1 MSRAARRWKRPC
13 TPPKAWSAAR
23 RRISGYPARPCI
35 GACSAM
41 DWMHRLEPARH
52 ANQAAAPR
60 RTARM
65 RVAVIS
71 LQTRLALLLAAAAVV
86 GALVYTGVTHWP
98 LPQLLGA
105 MRAGMGVDRPP
116 PIPIGIY
123 AGLLVSALIVLVLA
137 WWLAHVA
144 MAPVVGLLRALEGA
158 VASYRDGDFSLS
170 IAIDR
175 RDELGRLIRMHN
187 ELGQTLREQRQNL
200 VQRELLLDTVVQ
212 NTPVALVLT
221 DAVDRV
227 AYANIAARHLF
238 NDGRS
243 LLGLDFMQ
251 VLASAPEGLRDAVA
265 AGGDVLFSVEMDGSE
280 ERFYLSQRAF
290 RLQGRPHRLQSF
302 RRMTRELSRQEVAT
316 WKRVIRVISH
326 ELNNSLAPI
335 SSLAHSGAELARRG
349 DVERLPNVFAT
360 IGERARHLHGF
371 IAGYASFAKLP
382 TPQLVNVE
390 WPAFLDG
397 LALHC
402 RYRFAGSMPKRPARF
417 DAAQIA
423 QVLINLV
430 KNAHEAG
437 GADDEVALSI
447 VETANEVRIEVAD
460 RGPGMSEVVLSQA
473 LLPFYSTKR
482 SGTGLG
488 LALAREITE
497 AHGGRI
503 ALANRE
509 GGGLRVTLF
518 LPTTIRQERA

>member
-1 MSRAARRWKRPC
+1 MWLLLNSLRA
-13 TPPKAWSAAR
+13 
-23 RRISGYPARPCI
+23 
-35 GACSAM
+35 
-41 DWMHRLEPARH
+41 RL
-52 ANQAAAPR
+52 
-60 RTARM
+60 
-65 RVAVIS
+65 S
-71 LQTRLALLLAAAAVV
+71 LLLLAAGVA
-86 GALVYTGVTHWP
+86 GALIYAGVTQWP
-98 LPQLLGA
+98 LPQTLAWLHELLTA
-105 MRAGMGVDRPP
+105 KAVATILPAKPAPVPHLDMYPALA
-116 PIPIGIY
+116 IG
-123 AGLLVSALIVLVLA
+123 LVLLLLA
-137 WWLAHVA
+137 AIWLAGRA
-144 MAPVVGLLRALEGA
+144 MAPVSRLLRALEGA
-158 VASYRDGDFSLS
+158 VASYRDGDFSFS
-170 IAIDR
+170 ISASR
-175 RDELGRLIRMHN
+175 RDELGELIRMHN
-187 ELGQTLREQRQNL
+187 DLGHTLREQRQHL
-200 VQRELLLDTVVQ
+200 AQRELLLDTVVQ

-221 DAVDRV
+221 DASGRV
-227 AYANIAARHLF
+227 AYANIASRHLF
-238 NDGRS
+238 NEGRS
-243 LLGLDFMQ
+243 LIGLDFAEL
-251 VLASAPEGLRDAVA
+251 LAGAPDLLRQAVDSGEDALLTV
-265 AGGDVLFSVEMDGSE
+265 DMDGSE
-280 ERFYLSQRAF
+280 ETFHLSQRAF

-349 DVERLPNVFAT
+349 DVERLPSVFAT
-360 IGERARHLHGF
+360 IGERARHLHGL

-390 WPAFLDG
+390 WPAFLEG

-402 RYRFAGSMPKRPARF
+402 RYRLVGSMPKRPARF
-417 DAAQIA
+417 DAAQIE

>member
-1 MSRAARRWKRPC
+1 MRL
-13 TPPKAWSAAR
+13 
-23 RRISGYPARPCI
+23 
-35 GACSAM
+35 AM
-41 DWMHRLEPARH
+41 
-52 ANQAAAPR
+52 
-60 RTARM
+60 
-65 RVAVIS
+65 IS
-71 LQTRLALLLAAAAVV
+71 LQTRLALLLAAAALV
-86 GALVYTGVTHWP
+86 GALVYTGVTQWP
-98 LPQLLGA
+98 LPQLIVAVGSSLDSHNKA
-105 MRAGMGVDRPP
+105 PVAIGVY
-116 PIPIGIY
+116 G
-123 AGLLVSALIVLVLA
+123 GLLVSAMVLLSLA
-137 WWLAHVA
+137 CWLAHVA
-144 MAPVVGLLRALEGA
+144 MAPVARLLRALEGS

-187 ELGQTLREQRQNL
+187 ELGQTLREQRQHL

-221 DAVDRV
+221 DTAGRV

-243 LLGLDFMQ
+243 LLGLDFTE
-251 VLASAPEGLRDAVA
+251 VLSSAPEALRDAVA
-265 AGGDVLFSVEMDGSE
+265 AGGDVLFSVDMDGSE
-280 ERFYLSQRAF
+280 ERFHLSQRAF

-349 DVERLPNVFAT
+349 EMVRLPGVFST
-360 IGERARHLHGF
+360 IGERAQHLHDF

-382 TPQLVNVE
+382 TPQLAVVD
-390 WPAFLDG
+390 WRQFVDA
-397 LALHC
+397 LALQCEFRRLEPLPVHP
-402 RYRFAGSMPKRPARF
+402 GHF
-417 DAAQIA
+417 DAVQIE

-430 KNAHEAG
+430 KNAHESG
-437 GADDEVALSI
+437 SPADGVTLAI
-447 VETANEVRIEVAD
+447 VEHAREWHIEVCD
-460 RGPGMSEVVLSQA
+460 RGTGMTEAVLKQA

-488 LALAREITE
+488 LALAREISE

-503 ALANRE
+503 LLANRDD
-509 GGGLRVTLF
+509 GGLRVSLC
-518 LPTTIRQERA
+518 LPKLVPG